1 MGRDIRSHALNAT
14 ESDIALSSSVLAQP
28 HRRPGRPVSHT
39 LMMDDIDRVHELWD
53 ELADFG
59 ASRCDEALVHL
70 MQALQ
75 QRLQSD
81 NVTWVGALRLDEGPI
96 ESSAGAGNWQA
107 VVSRHLCPS
116 SAPDTLA
123 WLETRGNGLSSSRDP
138 GIGGAFGVGHPHGLA
153 ASDWLKLPNPR
164 QCRILEGDNTL
175 WAAFPVSDIAVS
187 WFGVFRQPD
196 QRPFCGD
203 DSDWLAR
210 VLRGILW
217 FHRQLMLS
225 HGLLQAASPLTPTER
240 KLLHLFLTGLPE
252 KLIAERLE
260 RSQHTVHDT
269 ITSIYRK
276 FGVKNRASLMAIWL
290 GRAI

>member
-1 MGRDIRSHALNAT
+1 MHEDCNHLGSDILPLALNAT
-14 ESDIALSSSVLAQP
+14 DGDMPLSSSAPAQP
-28 HRRPGRPVSHT
+28 HRRPACPTSHNQV
-39 LMMDDIDRVHELWD
+39 MDDFDQVHALWD

-59 ASRCDEALVHL
+59 ASRCDEALAHL

-75 QRLQSD
+75 QRLQSS
-81 NVTWVGALRLDEGPI
+81 NVTWVGALRLDEGPM
-96 ESSAGAGNWQA
+96 ESSAGTGNWQA

-123 WLETRGNGLSSSRDP
+123 WMESRGN
-138 GIGGAFGVGHPHGLA
+138 GHPHGLA

-196 QRPFCGD
+196 QRPFRGD

-290 GRAI
+290 GRAT